1 MGNLQPRSQQQ
12 GFTGVGIDG
21 GGGSDLQANLSQKKA
36 GDNGTPVGLG
46 EGGIEGLKVEEGAVQ
61 QQPPPKMTPTLV
73 LPTTQ
78 AAPQIDGSTGID
90 HSKSEHQIK
99 VEKLAKADVECTS
112 ITPFLFVSGAKIAQD
127 FDCLIRNGITHVIN
141 TSGINLENFHES
153 SGQFQYLKLD
163 LLDHRSQDIS
173 PFFLTCIS
181 FIESCR
187 EGGGKCL
194 VHCTQGVS
202 RSCTICI
209 AYLMVLRR
217 MSYSDTFAFV
227 KERRKVANPNCG
239 FLCNLLELEKFCG
252 LGAEGAG
259 GEAGNIGARLFS
271 ILPHAA
277 HDVGTLVPKLAMI
290 GGTREALAPR
300 RAMLDERTSFV
311 LINKLKVWIWDGQT
325 ATDQAKAAARDFAS
339 QVNSIFFAGGG
350 TLTLI
355 NTANPEDTTEFDAVL
370 KQEGVE
376 GGEPSYAESYG
387 WEEGGSTSMSKLLEG
402 LQAAG
407 SPPPAISVGGVG
419 GVEVEVEGGVQEGQG
434 QPKPEV
440 QAAVVSSPLLFQFGG
455 ESDTSKWGHLK
466 VYDDQ
471 DLSFDGLFLLI
482 TPGGLFCW
490 VGEEFGKGHGLL
502 EEGEGGAVDTVKTQ
516 AFVKGVQFDGEHEQ
530 FNAFVLGG
538 LPEVNTEGEES
549 DDFWDQFEAGY

>member
-1 MGNLQPRSQQQ
+1 MRLANTSRLQGGGFAQQQ
-12 GFTGVGIDG
+12 QQQQVNA
-21 GGGSDLQANLSQKKA
+21 SN
-36 GDNGTPVGLG
+36 DNP
-46 EGGIEGLKVEEGAVQ
+46 EAGGIAGLKVEDGTEQ
-61 QQPPPKMTPTLV
+61 QQLPHTTPPVVASVTPTLV
-73 LPTTQ
+73 LPTGQ
-78 AAPQIDGSTGID
+78 AAPQIDDSTGID

-127 FDCLIRNGITHVIN
+127 FDCLVRNGITHIIN

-252 LGAEGAG
+252 LGAASSG
-259 GEAGNIGARLFS
+259 GETIGARLFS

-300 RAMLDERTSFV
+300 RTMLDERTSCV
-311 LINKLKVWIWDGQT
+311 LVWGQKVWIWDGQA
-325 ATDQAKAAARDFAS
+325 ATDESKSVARAFAS
-339 QVNSIFFAGGG
+339 QVNAIFFAGKGVVTVMVAAG
-350 TLTLI
+350 QQGEGVD
-355 NTANPEDTTEFDAVL
+355 TAEFEAVL
-370 KQEGVE
+370 KQEGVQ
-376 GGEPSYAESYG
+376 GGEPSYVESYG
-387 WEEGGSTSMSKLLEG
+387 WGEGVAKVEVVEGTVAPAIPVGIKQQPFEGGTE
-402 LQAAG
+402 A
-407 SPPPAISVGGVG
+407 
-419 GVEVEVEGGVQEGQG
+419 EVQVEGSAGG
-434 QPKPEV
+434 EV
-440 QAAVVSSPLLFQFGG
+440 ASPLLFQCDAA
-455 ESDTSKWGHLK
+455 SAKWVQLK

-471 DLSFDGLFLLI
+471 DLSFDGMFLLVA
-482 TPGGLFCW
+482 PGCLFSW
-490 VGEEFGKGHGLL
+490 VGEEFSKGHGLL
-502 EEGEGGAVDTVKTQ
+502 EEAGEAVDATKTQ
-516 AFVKGVQFDGEHEQ
+516 SFIKNVQFEDEHEKL
-530 FNAFVLGG
+530 NALVAANFERGD

-549 DDFWDQFEAGY
+549 EDFWDQFEAGY